1 MHLEIEAAACTGC
14 RICEA
19 FCSLYHEKVV
29 WPDRARIRVLYQDD
43 AGPFFPIV
51 CHQCE
56 DTPCAAACP
65 VEAITVD
72 SRTGAVLVDHE
83 ECLFCG
89 DCARACPFEAVFL
102 DEDREQTLICDLCGG
117 EPRCIP
123 ACPKDV
129 IAIASGPGPGQT
141 PPSAFGG
148 GE

>member
-1 MHLEIEAAACTGC
+1 MHLLVESAACTGC
-14 RICEA
+14 RICET
-19 FCSLYHEKVV
+19 FCSLCHEKAV
-29 WPDRARIRVLYQDD
+29 WPDKARIRILYQDD
-43 AGPFFPIV
+43 AGPFFPMV
-51 CHQCE
+51 CQQCS

-65 VEAITVD
+65 VEAISVD

-102 DEDREQTLICDLCGG
+102 DEERGQTLICDLCGG

-129 IAIASGPGPGQT
+129 IGIMSGAGPAQT
-141 PPSAFGG
+141 P
-148 GE
+148 